1 LTLDY
6 FVSNAGFDDFLRE
19 FRKEYEELDRRCDA
33 VRESERE
40 IGTFAGFGI
49 RDQD

>member
-6 FVSNAGFDDFLRE
+6 FVSEAGFDDFLRE
-19 FRKEYEELDRRCDA
+19 FRREYEELDRRCNV

-40 IGTFAGFGI
+40 IGAFTALI
-49 RDQD
+49 